1 MKKAK
6 KLLSLLL
13 TGIMSVSL
21 LAGCGENDENTL
33 VMGLD
38 VSFPPMGFNDSNG
51 ELVGFDVD
59 LAKAVAEKMGVEL
72 KLQAIDWN
80 SKETELAG
88 GTVDI
93 LWNGL
98 TITPEREE
106 KMLFTRPYLKN
117 RQVVVVRNDSS
128 IQTLADMKG
137 KTIVLQRGSTAV
149 DAIEEEKN
157 KEFRDS
163 LGGEPTVFA
172 DNITCFTQVELERA
186 DAVVIDKVVADY
198 FMAQDTQKGK
208 FRKLDETLAD
218 ELYGVAV
225 RKDDTELRDRIQKAM
240 DELYEEGK
248 TAEICEKWF
257 GEDVYYTGE

>member
-1 MKKAK
+1 MKKVRTLLALLMAGAMSAS
-6 KLLSLLL
+6 LLS
-13 TGIMSVSL
+13 
-21 LAGCGENDENTL
+21 GCGDNGEETL
-33 VMGLD
+33 VLGLD
-38 VSFPPMGFNDSNG
+38 VNFPPMGFNDSNG

-72 KLQAIDWN
+72 KLQSIDWN
-80 SKETELAG
+80 SKETELASG
-88 GTVDI
+88 KVDI

-106 KMLFTRPYLKN
+106 KMLFTEPYLQN

-128 IQTLADMKG
+128 VQTLADMKG
-137 KTIVLQRGSTAV
+137 KTIVLQKGSTAV

-186 DAVVIDKVVADY
+186 DAVVIDEVVADY

-225 RKDDTELRDRIQKAM
+225 RKDDTELRDRIQTAL

>member
-1 MKKAK
+1 M
-6 KLLSLLL
+6 
-13 TGIMSVSL
+13 
-21 LAGCGENDENTL
+21 
-33 VMGLD
+33 
-38 VSFPPMGFNDSNG
+38 
-51 ELVGFDVD
+51 
-59 LAKAVAEKMGVEL
+59 
-72 KLQAIDWN
+72 LQ
-80 SKETELAG
+80 K
-88 GTVDI
+88 
-93 LWNGL
+93 
-98 TITPEREE
+98 
-106 KMLFTRPYLKN
+106 
-117 RQVVVVRNDSS
+117 
-128 IQTLADMKG
+128 
-137 KTIVLQRGSTAV
+137 GSTAV

-186 DAVVIDKVVADY
+186 DAVVIDEVVADY